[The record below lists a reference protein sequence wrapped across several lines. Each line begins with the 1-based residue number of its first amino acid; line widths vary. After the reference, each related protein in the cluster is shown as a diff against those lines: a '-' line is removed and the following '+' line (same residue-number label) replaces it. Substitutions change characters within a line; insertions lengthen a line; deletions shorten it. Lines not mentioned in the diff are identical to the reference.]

1 MLDRDTNLADQ
12 LVESMKHRERNL
24 DATKEARKK
33 LEIME
38 QLAIQIEQMQDPKSE
53 K

>member
-12 LVESMKHRERNL
+12 LVEALKYHQRNTE
-24 DATKEARKK
+24 ATKEARKK
-33 LEIME
+33 LEMME
-38 QLAIQIEQMQDPKSE
+38 QLAQQIEQMSVGEGE